1 MLLVGDFIPKSLK
14 VQLPEHFG
22 RELVLANL
30 EGPVCAE
37 GLPVSNKVGECLHT
51 TPFDIPGQWAF
62 ALANNHMMDFQE
74 EGLRQTRDFLSAKGY
89 AFAGAG
95 DTEEEARKP
104 MFLEEDGKRIA
115 VFSCCERQFGVAT
128 PDSAGVAAMGVWLY
142 EAIRS
147 VKARGEA
154 DFVIVSCHAASE
166 FCPWPAPQLRDFYHS
181 LVDAGADVIHGHHAH
196 VPQGWETYKDKPIF
210 YGLGNFVVNVDDWGD
225 FPHYRWSYVATVHFE
240 GQQAVWSVEPFSL
253 FSKNGTIL
261 CQRLDDELQK
271 IVDQYAVAVNFPFE
285 SDGQVEACWQEAA
298 CRLYP
303 SLYEQ
308 PLRATSC
315 GSRRLSPRQR
325 VRKLFFAGG
334 DILRA
339 LVGRE
344 ITTNRSIYYAKA
356 LYNLFNC
363 PSHVELIQTALG
375 VQTGVI
381 PDLRTP
387 ETAHAADELLLKG
400 VL

>member
-1 MLLVGDFIPKSLK
+1 MLLAGDFIPKSLK
-14 VQLPEHFG
+14 VDLPEHFG
-22 RELVLANL
+22 RDLVLANL
-30 EGPVCAE
+30 EGPICSE
-37 GLPVSNKVGECLHT
+37 GLPVSNKVGVCLHSA
-51 TPFDIPGQWAF
+51 PFDIPCRWTF
-62 ALANNHMMDFQE
+62 ALANNHLMDFRE
-74 EGLRQTRDFLSAKGY
+74 EGLRQTRLFLTKKGY

-95 DTEEEARKP
+95 DAEKEARKP
-104 MFLEEDGKRIA
+104 MILEEAGKRIA

-147 VKARGEA
+147 IKSRGEA

-166 FCPWPAPQLRDFYHS
+166 FCPWPSPQLRDFYHS

-210 YGLGNFVVNVDDWGD
+210 YGLGNFVVNVDDWGV

-240 GQQAVWSVEPFSL
+240 GQRIVWRVEPFFLSV
-253 FSKNGTIL
+253 KDGAIL
-261 CQRLDDELQK
+261 CQPPDGEGENL
-271 IVDQYAVAVNFPFE
+271 VNQYTAAVNFPLE
-285 SDGQVEACWQEAA
+285 SDRRVEACWQEAA

-303 SLYEQ
+303 YLYEQ

-315 GSRRLSPRQR
+315 GSRRLSVRQR

-334 DILRA
+334 DIVRA
-339 LVGRE
+339 LVGHE
-344 ITTNRSIYYAKA
+344 IATKRSIYYAKA

-363 PSHVELIQTALG
+363 TSHVELIQTALG
-375 VQTGVI
+375 VKTGVI

-387 ETAHAADELLLKG
+387 ETAQAADALSLKG
-400 VL
+400 VP